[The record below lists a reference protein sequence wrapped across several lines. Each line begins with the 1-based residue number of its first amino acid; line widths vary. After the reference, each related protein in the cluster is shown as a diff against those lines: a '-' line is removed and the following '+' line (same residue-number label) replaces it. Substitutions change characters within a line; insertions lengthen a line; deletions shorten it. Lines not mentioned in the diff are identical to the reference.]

1 MDDFLV
7 KCLFLNSLFYLF
19 SLMVHKISSENWR
32 VEPQPTMKYLKIDN
46 STIQLLIIL
55 TSGVIVFAL
64 DIILKNKIKK

>member
-1 MDDFLV
+1 
-7 KCLFLNSLFYLF
+7 
-19 SLMVHKISSENWR
+19 MVHKISSENWR

>member
-19 SLMVHKISSENWR
+19 SLIVHKISSENWR
-32 VEPQPTMKYLKIDN
+32 FEPQPTMKYLKINN